1 MFRECMNV
9 KLFNDLINY
18 KEHIDYD
25 DGKIHIWYV
34 RNDDGLPDFIYNNDE
49 EKIRKVLPKNIIEDV
64 NQGKLKL
71 LFGTDSEWEY
81 DGFWM
86 EVFKYVKEDWNQKR
100 QN

>member
-1 MFRECMNV
+1 MINLFDLKIDTQLFDKFIFHNGRPECMNV

-49 EKIRKVLPKNIIEDV
+49 EKIRKVTVKLVKN
-64 NQGKLKL
+64 
-71 LFGTDSEWEY
+71 
-81 DGFWM
+81 
-86 EVFKYVKEDWNQKR
+86 
-100 QN
+100 